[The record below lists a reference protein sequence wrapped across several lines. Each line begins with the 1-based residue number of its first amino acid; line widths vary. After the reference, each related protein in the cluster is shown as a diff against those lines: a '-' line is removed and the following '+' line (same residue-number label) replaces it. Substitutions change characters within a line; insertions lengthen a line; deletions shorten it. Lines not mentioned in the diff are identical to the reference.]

1 MSMSLTLYI
10 VFVQQ
15 KYAESSPEQEG
26 KNLLS
31 YMRVL
36 NELARE
42 KFSYKSPS
50 EGLAEYQTIFR
61 MLEDAYQN
69 KLS

>member
-1 MSMSLTLYI
+1 MSVSLTLYI
-10 VFVQQ
+10 VFVEQ

-42 KFSYKSPS
+42 KFS
-50 EGLAEYQTIFR
+50 
-61 MLEDAYQN
+61 
-69 KLS
+69 